1 MEVRQIQYLP
11 PKSLRRHPRNAHVHP
26 KKQIEQ
32 LARSIRAF
40 GFTNP
45 VLINQHRQVLA
56 GHARLEAAIAA
67 GLQQVPTIVLH
78 GLSAA
83 EERAYLLADNKLAE
97 KSGWDGASLAV
108 ELRELSPLL
117 ADAGLDLEIA
127 GFETAEIDSLL
138 SNFVDPEG
146 EPAEEIPPI
155 CDEAVSRRGDLWH
168 LGDHRLLCGDARED
182 RDLRALWVAT
192 VPKWFSLTHLTT

>member
-1 MEVRQIQYLP
+1 M
-11 PKSLRRHPRNAHVHP
+11 
-26 KKQIEQ
+26 
-32 LARSIRAF
+32 
-40 GFTNP
+40 
-45 VLINQHRQVLA
+45 
-56 GHARLEAAIAA
+56 
-67 GLQQVPTIVLH
+67 
-78 GLSAA
+78 
-83 EERAYLLADNKLAE
+83 
-97 KSGWDGASLAV
+97 
-108 ELRELSPLL
+108 
-117 ADAGLDLEIA
+117 DLEIA